1 MVIEYDEKGKFYT
14 DIITKDMIL
23 SHIQTHTHQIRGNV
37 HVRKGDRLSDEINN
51 ANVFLAVTNAE
62 IFSLLGESLYTC
74 KFLIVNRSHIVW
86 LMPIDE
92 QQENVKQSG
101 EN

>member
-62 IFSLLGESLYTC
+62 IFSLLEALHMQIFAVIKPYR
-74 KFLIVNRSHIVW
+74 LVDAHR
-86 LMPIDE
+86 
-92 QQENVKQSG
+92 
-101 EN
+101 